1 MTLMQTRMNYAK
13 KTKGSITVET
23 TLIISVVLFVL
34 MTLVFSFMVMYQKA
48 ILAKTVSIVAQ
59 QGAEIW
65 TDSRKQIENGYWDHM
80 QEQDSIYYRLFDDSL
95 LTSKKY
101 SITANSFKQLEGL
114 LSERNT
120 GEGIQD
126 KKFSKMKKLMVSE
139 LRKGILK
146 PSKTT
151 VDILFSNKL
160 QRKIEVSL
168 AQNIKIPLGFL
179 GKLIGK
185 NGSMDLTCKGV
196 AFVVEPAENIR
207 NIDLGMEYAKT
218 IGEAIDIKSM
228 MEKLKGSK

>member
-1 MTLMQTRMNYAK
+1 MLMQARMNYVK
-13 KTKGSITVET
+13 KTRGSITVET

-34 MTLVFSFMVMYQKA
+34 MALVFSFMVMYQKA

-65 TDSRKQIENGYWDHM
+65 TDSRKQIENGYWDQK

-95 LTSKKY
+95 LAGKKY
-101 SITANSFKQLEGL
+101 SITANSFKQLETL
-114 LSERNT
+114 LSEMNA
-120 GEGIQD
+120 GEEIQD
-126 KKFSKMKKLMVSE
+126 KKFTKMKKLMVSE

-151 VDILFSNKL
+151 VDILFSNTL

-168 AQNIKIPLGFL
+168 TQNIKIPLGFL

-196 AFVVEPAENIR
+196 ALVVEPAENIR

-218 IGEAIDIKSM
+218 IGEATDIKLII
-228 MEKLKGSK
+228 EKLKGSK